1 VRCVCEEC
9 LFSRSPWSSP
19 SRGQPA
25 CATRAAYPDP
35 PPLPVVTHRKIQLQ
49 TYNPQPDSAAITVCP
64 FFSLATRQ
72 RETYTLLGAS
82 FHLKESDRSAVA
94 LVGRSG
100 AVGSG
105 RSAIKDGGRTCVYKR
120 STIQIAAES
129 ILPTV

>member
-1 VRCVCEEC
+1 MCALPACPVCEVGVFIEQVA
-9 LFSRSPWSSP
+9 LVSPGLP
-19 SRGQPA
+19 PFFLAPHRPA
-25 CATRAAYPDP
+25 
-35 PPLPVVTHRKIQLQ
+35 VTHRKIQLQ
-49 TYNPQPDSAAITVCP
+49 TYNPKPDSAAITVCP

-72 RETYTLLGAS
+72 RETCTLLGAS

-100 AVGSG
+100 AVGGG

-120 STIQIAAES
+120 SPIQIAAGS